1 VDIGDGDLVRLART
15 GDAAACR
22 VLVERHRAMA
32 LAVATRC
39 GAWRDDAD
47 DIVQEAFLR
56 AFTALDRLRDP
67 DRFGAWLAG
76 IVVNVHRAAAR
87 RAPILLLGEWPE
99 DLHPASA
106 VGLPSAEDLDLAQA
120 LRAAVAGL
128 PAGQR
133 RAVELYYYAD
143 LPAGQIASSPG
154 AAKASLHK
162 ARRRLREH
170 ITAHRPDLIPVL
182 TERTPMTAVR
192 IAGAQPH
199 IDTRSDGG
207 NAIGHILVVL
217 ADEPGHRAMGL
228 WLRARQGL
236 ALWRVLEGTPG
247 KGQAPEFTTEDL
259 AMRLL
264 AAAGGTVTGVDIDEL
279 GPNVLAAQVGV
290 ASPAGPRQ
298 VTADLGSAL
307 TLAAALGAPVRVA
320 DAMMDRLAVP
330 VTADDLLGP
339 FASRTPTHGPPG
351 PSSGPRNLDF
361 ADGLDGWITGGSSR
375 AEVTGWHWDD
385 YTVAAGEG
393 IATLAAAVPEPYG
406 DVFVGQEFRA
416 DAYRGTTVTLRAEV
430 RARGV
435 AGHAEL
441 HLAVVGQA
449 DGGPAAPPPG
459 PGSVQRVERARQQYG
474 QAITGSQDWT
484 SYELTAEVP
493 AGAEQVEYELTLTG
507 PGEVGLRNVEL
518 TRAGGR

>member
-1 VDIGDGDLVRLART
+1 MGIGDGDLVRLART
-15 GDAAACR
+15 GDAAAFR
-22 VLVERHRAMA
+22 VLVERHRAVA
-32 LAVATRC
+32 LAVAARL
-39 GAWRDDAD
+39 GARRDDAD

-87 RAPILLLGEWPE
+87 RAPVVLLGDWPE
-99 DLHPASA
+99 DLHPTSA
-106 VGLPSAEDLDLAQA
+106 IGLPSAEDLDLAEA
-120 LRAAVAGL
+120 MRAAVAGL

-133 RAVELYYYAD
+133 RAVEMYYYAD

-162 ARRRLREH
+162 ARGRLREY
-170 ITAHRPDLIPVL
+170 ITTYRPDLIPVL

-192 IAGAQPH
+192 IASAQPH
-199 IDTRSDGG
+199 VDMRPDGG
-207 NAIGHILVVL
+207 SAIGHILVVL

-228 WLRARQGL
+228 WLRTRQGL
-236 ALWRVLEGTPG
+236 ALWRVLDGTSG
-247 KGQAPEFTTEDL
+247 KGPAREFTAEGL
-259 AMRLL
+259 ALRLL

-290 ASPAGPRQ
+290 AGPAGPRQ

-307 TLAAALGAPVRVA
+307 ALAAAIGAPVRVA

-330 VTADDLLGP
+330 VIGDDLLGP
-339 FASRTPTHGPPG
+339 FVSRTQVRRPSS

-361 ADGLDGWITGGSSR
+361 ADGLDGWNTGGSSR

-385 YTVAAGEG
+385 YTVAAAEG

-416 DAYRGTTVTLRAEV
+416 EDYHGTTVTLRAEV
-430 RARGV
+430 RALDV
-435 AGHAEL
+435 AGQAEL
-441 HLAVVGQA
+441 HLAIVGQPE
-449 DGGPAAPPPG
+449 GGPAAPAPVPG
-459 PGSVQRVERARQQYG
+459 PVQRVHRDRQQHG
-474 QAITGSQDWT
+474 HTITGSQDWT
-484 SYELTAEVP
+484 AYELAAQVP
-493 AGAEQVEYELTLTG
+493 AGAEQVEFELTLTG

-518 TRAGGR
+518 RGR

>member
-1 VDIGDGDLVRLART
+1 MDIGDGDLVRLART

-39 GAWRDDAD
+39 GSWRDDAD
-47 DIVQEAFLR
+47 DVVQEAFLR
-56 AFTALDRLRDP
+56 AFTALDRLRDE

-76 IVVNVHRAAAR
+76 IVANVHRAAAR
-87 RAPILLLGEWPE
+87 RPPVLLLGDWPE

-106 VGLPSAEDLDLAQA
+106 LGLPSAEDLDLAQA

-170 ITAHRPDLIPVL
+170 ITTHRPDLIPVL

-207 NAIGHILVVL
+207 SAIGHILVVL
-217 ADEPGHRAMGL
+217 ADDPGHRAMGL
-228 WLRARQGL
+228 WLRVRQGL
-236 ALWRVLEGTPG
+236 ALWRVMNP
-247 KGQAPEFTTEDL
+247 ASANRPAREFTTEDL
-259 AMRLL
+259 ALRLL

-307 TLAAALGAPVRVA
+307 ALAAALGAPVRVA
-320 DAMMDRLAVP
+320 DAM
-330 VTADDLLGP
+330 
-339 FASRTPTHGPPG
+339 
-351 PSSGPRNLDF
+351 
-361 ADGLDGWITGGSSR
+361 
-375 AEVTGWHWDD
+375 
-385 YTVAAGEG
+385 
-393 IATLAAAVPEPYG
+393 
-406 DVFVGQEFRA
+406 
-416 DAYRGTTVTLRAEV
+416 
-430 RARGV
+430 
-435 AGHAEL
+435 
-441 HLAVVGQA
+441 
-449 DGGPAAPPPG
+449 
-459 PGSVQRVERARQQYG
+459 
-474 QAITGSQDWT
+474 
-484 SYELTAEVP
+484 
-493 AGAEQVEYELTLTG
+493 
-507 PGEVGLRNVEL
+507 
-518 TRAGGR
+518 

>member
-1 VDIGDGDLVRLART
+1 VDIGDGDLVRLARA
-15 GDAAACR
+15 GDAAAFR

-32 LAVATRC
+32 LAVAARC

-47 DIVQEAFLR
+47 DVVQEAFLR
-56 AFTALDRLRDP
+56 AFTALDRLRDE

-87 RAPILLLGEWPE
+87 RAPVLLLGDWPE

-106 VGLPSAEDLDLAQA
+106 LGLPSAEDLDLAQA

-143 LPAGQIASSPG
+143 LAAGQIASSPG

-162 ARRRLREH
+162 ARRRLRQH

-207 NAIGHILVVL
+207 SAIGHILVVL
-217 ADEPGHRAMGL
+217 ADDPGHRAMGL

-236 ALWRVLEGTPG
+236 ALWRVMNPASANGP
-247 KGQAPEFTTEDL
+247 AREFTTEDL
-259 AMRLL
+259 ALRLL

-290 ASPAGPRQ
+290 ASPGGPRR

-307 TLAAALGAPVRVA
+307 ALAAALGAPVRVA

-330 VTADDLLGP
+330 VAGDDLLGP
-339 FASRTPTHGPPG
+339 LASRTPVRRPPG
-351 PSSGPRNLDF
+351 PSSEPRNLDF
-361 ADGLDGWITGGSSR
+361 AGGLDGWLTGGSSR
-375 AEVTGWHWDD
+375 AEVTGSHWDD

-416 DAYRGTTVTLRAEV
+416 AAYRGTTVTLRAEV
-430 RARGV
+430 RARDV
-435 AGHAEL
+435 AGQAEL
-441 HLAVVGQA
+441 HLAVVGQP
-449 DGGPAAPPPG
+449 DGGPAAPAPG
-459 PGSVQRVERARQQYG
+459 PGTVQRVERPRQQYG
-474 QAITGSQDWT
+474 QTITGTQDWT
-484 SYELTAEVP
+484 WYELAAQVP
-493 AGAEQVEYELTLTG
+493 AGAEQVEFELTLEG
-507 PGEVGLRNVEL
+507 KGEVGLRNVEI
-518 TRAGGR
+518 RGR